1 VRARHVRPRHER
13 ERPPV
18 RRVHF
23 VRGERALDEPVP
35 LVRPRDPLSRRL
47 RARHAL
53 GRARRKVRRYEP
65 ARRARNLTYA
75 VRLQLWDYARNLR
88 RRHPLILLE
97 HFFRFFLFLFLFLVS
112 YHAHFFFV
120 RALVAPWSRG
130 APGLFLDFFF
140 TFVPFL
146 FFSFYS
152 FHQNRISLVHVL
164 LTKMRGTG
172 TGTTFFLF
180 FSFFLFLF
188 SFLLFFFSFFSFLF
202 CFLFLF
208 SFFQNEQY
216 IPKTQNARTKQP
228 KQKNKRTNTT
238 QKEERRRREP
248 NKKEKRRNAPKET
261 E

>member
-1 VRARHVRPRHER
+1 
-13 ERPPV
+13 V

-35 LVRPRDPLSRRL
+35 LVRPRDSFARRL

-75 VRLQLWDYARNLR
+75 VRLQLGDYARNLR

-97 HFFRFFLFLFLFLVS
+97 HFFRFFLFFSFFLFS
-112 YHAHFFFV
+112 YHAHFFS
-120 RALVAPWSRG
+120 RARSLRRCAAAPLRRG
-130 APGLFLDFFF
+130 APRLFLDFFF

-172 TGTTFFLF
+172 TTFFFFLF
-180 FSFFLFLF
+180 SFFFFFFLFFFYFFPFFLFSFFLFF
-188 SFLLFFFSFFSFLF
+188 LFFFSFF
-202 CFLFLF
+202 
-208 SFFQNEQY
+208 
-216 IPKTQNARTKQP
+216 KTSKTS
-228 KQKNKRTNTT
+228 
-238 QKEERRRREP
+238 
-248 NKKEKRRNAPKET
+248 
-261 E
+261 